1 MCATVLQ
8 AVERPL
14 TADCRVAVYF
24 SSLNGDPP
32 FISLW
37 PRIDG
42 MNAETPI
49 EEDIFDFT
57 CPDDAL
63 EGAASANYSI
73 GFCTDARVCPIS
85 E

>member
-32 FISLW
+32 FIVAKD
-37 PRIDG
+37 RRHERRD
-42 MNAETPI
+42 
-49 EEDIFDFT
+49 
-57 CPDDAL
+57 
-63 EGAASANYSI
+63 
-73 GFCTDARVCPIS
+73 TDRRRFL
-85 E
+85 